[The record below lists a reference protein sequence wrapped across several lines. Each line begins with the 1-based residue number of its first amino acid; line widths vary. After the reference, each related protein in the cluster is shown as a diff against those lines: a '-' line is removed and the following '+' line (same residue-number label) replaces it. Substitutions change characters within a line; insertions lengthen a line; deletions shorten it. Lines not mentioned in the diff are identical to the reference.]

1 MRILFILD
9 RNNFV
14 YSKICAEIARDVH
27 SIDKVIGIEEGQFA
41 ISTVSYCASVLTHT
55 VMVGDRAK
63 ILTLWRKQGIG
74 IPLLILTQ
82 GDSSKL
88 RSDLLNA
95 GADDC
100 MEIPADSEELL
111 ARIYS
116 IIRRSHTKRISQLCH
131 GDLVLNTAT
140 RKVTHKGEVVRMTAR
155 ETILLEVFM
164 INASRVLT
172 KTFLEEKICSWE
184 RDFCSNALEV
194 HISNIRRKLGR
205 NIIHT
210 MHGVGYQ
217 LGAKPNQNR

>member
-1 MRILFILD
+1 M
-9 RNNFV
+9 
-14 YSKICAEIARDVH
+14 YSEICKKIARNGH
-27 SIDKVIGIEEGQFA
+27 SVDKVIGLEKGLCA
-41 ISTVSYCASVLTHT
+41 ISAVPYCASVLSHT
-55 VMVGDRAK
+55 VMLGNRPQ

-82 GDSSKL
+82 GNNPKL
-88 RSDLLNA
+88 RSDLLNT

-140 RKVTHKGEVVRMTAR
+140 RKVTHKGDVVRMTAR
-155 ETILLEVFM
+155 ETTLLEIFM

-184 RDFCSNALEV
+184 RGFCSNALEV

-205 NIIHT
+205 DVIHT
-210 MHGVGYQ
+210 KHGVGYQ
-217 LGAKPNQNR
+217 LGKKRNKNR